1 MTRLIPLALS
11 LTLAG
16 ALYAQTP
23 NNIEAAEY
31 DPTANRWFISNG
43 SSILET
49 SDGGASYA
57 YFGSGSATHGMEVVD
72 GHLFA
77 IGNNVVRAYDLVTAD
92 LIGSLSIPGAAFL
105 NGMGSRSGEL
115 VISDFSSGKLHR
127 IDITDPADMAT
138 EVLVN
143 STGTTPN
150 GVVID
155 EANNRAIVVNWG
167 GNAPILE
174 VDLATGEFSTLLNS
188 GLGNLD
194 GIDMDGAGQFYV
206 SSWSP
211 ARITRYSNDFSSSE
225 TVVQGA
231 ASGLSSPADISY
243 AIETDTLGVANS
255 GNDAPSF
262 HYFGTAN
269 AVERLDAEEFVRWT
283 AEGLS
288 LSSPMAGTWHIQ
300 AFNYAGQ
307 LLDSQRIDLPNA
319 PTLVPFERLN
329 WDASLQQ
336 IWQITAPSG
345 RQMPGQEIDGAC
357 QRVRVDAVAK
367 AGPGDTLR
375 LDALRRHRRGRGL
388 HHAVGHHLVV
398 GAMDQHHRRPA
409 IDGRDPVAVQK
420 RAGKADKGRGP
431 ACHAKPAMKAHHA
444 AL

>member
-1 MTRLIPLALS
+1 MSRIPFFSLCLLAAG
-11 LTLAG
+11 TLH
-16 ALYAQTP
+16 AQTP
-23 NNIEAAEY
+23 SLIEAAEY

-49 SDGGASYA
+49 ADGGASYA

-77 IGNNVVRAYDLVTAD
+77 IGNNVVRAYDLTTAD
-92 LIGSLSIPGAAFL
+92 LIGSLSIPGAGFL

-115 VISDFSSGKLHR
+115 VISDFSNGKLHR
-127 IDITDPADMAT
+127 VDITDPANMTT

-143 STGTTPN
+143 ATGTTPN

-167 GNAPILE
+167 GNAPILD
-174 VDLATGEFSTLLNS
+174 VDLATGEFSIALNT
-188 GLGNLD
+188 GLSNLD
-194 GIDMDGAGQFYV
+194 GVDMDGAGQFYV

-211 ARITRYSNDFSSSE
+211 ARITRYANDFSTSE

-231 ASGLSSPADISY
+231 GSGLANPADISY

-255 GNDAPSF
+255 GNGTPSF
-262 HYFGTAN
+262 HDFGTTN
-269 AVERLDAEEFVRWT
+269 QVEALETEEFARWT

-300 AFNYAGQ
+300 AYNYTGQ

-319 PTLVPFERLN
+319 TTLVPMERLN
-329 WDASLQQ
+329 WDASLPQ

-345 RQMPGQEIDGAC
+345 RQMSVRPD
-357 QRVRVDAVAK
+357 QRQR
-367 AGPGDTLR
+367 
-375 LDALRRHRRGRGL
+375 
-388 HHAVGHHLVV
+388 
-398 GAMDQHHRRPA
+398 
-409 IDGRDPVAVQK
+409 
-420 RAGKADKGRGP
+420 
-431 ACHAKPAMKAHHA
+431 
-444 AL
+444 

>member
-1 MTRLIPLALS
+1 M
-11 LTLAG
+11 
-16 ALYAQTP
+16 
-23 NNIEAAEY
+23 
-31 DPTANRWFISNG
+31 
-43 SSILET
+43 
-49 SDGGASYA
+49 
-57 YFGSGSATHGMEVVD
+57 
-72 GHLFA
+72 
-77 IGNNVVRAYDLVTAD
+77 
-92 LIGSLSIPGAAFL
+92 
-105 NGMGSRSGEL
+105 
-115 VISDFSSGKLHR
+115 
-127 IDITDPADMAT
+127 
-138 EVLVN
+138 
-143 STGTTPN
+143 
-150 GVVID
+150 
-155 EANNRAIVVNWG
+155 
-167 GNAPILE
+167 
-174 VDLATGEFSTLLNS
+174 DLATGEFSTLLNS

-269 AVERLDAEEFVRWT
+269 AVEQLDAEEFVRWT

-345 RQMPGQEIDGAC
+345 RQMSVRPD
-357 QRVRVDAVAK
+357 QRQR
-367 AGPGDTLR
+367 
-375 LDALRRHRRGRGL
+375 
-388 HHAVGHHLVV
+388 
-398 GAMDQHHRRPA
+398 
-409 IDGRDPVAVQK
+409 
-420 RAGKADKGRGP
+420 
-431 ACHAKPAMKAHHA
+431 
-444 AL
+444 

>member
-77 IGNNVVRAYDLVTAD
+77 IGNNVVRAYDLATAD

-155 EANNRAIVVNWG
+155 DANNRAIVVNWG

-231 ASGLSSPADISY
+231 GSGLSSPADISY

-269 AVERLDAEEFVRWT
+269 AVERLDAKEFVRWT

-288 LSSPMAGTWHIQ
+288 LSSTMAGTWHIQ
-300 AFNYAGQ
+300 AFTYTGQ
-307 LLDSQRIDLPNA
+307 LLNSQRIDLPNA
-319 PTLVPFERLN
+319 PTLVPIERLN
-329 WDASLQQ
+329 WDASLKQ

-345 RQMPGQEIDGAC
+345 RQMSVRPD
-357 QRVRVDAVAK
+357 QRQR
-367 AGPGDTLR
+367 
-375 LDALRRHRRGRGL
+375 
-388 HHAVGHHLVV
+388 
-398 GAMDQHHRRPA
+398 
-409 IDGRDPVAVQK
+409 
-420 RAGKADKGRGP
+420 
-431 ACHAKPAMKAHHA
+431 
-444 AL
+444 